1 MRKALARASR
11 RHAALTFILAWALSC
26 SRPGEDS
33 SLPAV
38 TAPASHPP
46 AIAFVGLNELQ
57 AELAKLRGRGVL
69 LDFWA
74 TWCVPCVAEL
84 PDVIAVAHEYESR
97 GGSVLL
103 VSYDLMVP
111 GVTRES
117 VRAQVEAFVSKKKI
131 DVPVLI
137 YDAPDYDTID
147 ARFELPGEI
156 PVTLAI
162 DGQGRI
168 VDRQEGRAEKRRV
181 VELMQRALSP

>member
-11 RHAALTFILAWALSC
+11 PHAALTFVLAWALSC
-26 SRPGEDS
+26 SRPGGDP
-33 SLPAV
+33 SLPAG
-38 TAPASHPP
+38 APAGSHPP

-57 AELAKLRGRGVL
+57 AEIAKLRGRGVL

-84 PDVIAVAHEYESR
+84 PSVVEVAHEYQGR

-117 VRAQVEAFVSKKKI
+117 VRAQVEAFVSKRKI

-137 YDAPDYDTID
+137 YDAPDYDAID

-162 DGQGRI
+162 DGKGRI
-168 VDRQEGRAEKRRV
+168 VDRQEGRAEKERLA
-181 VELMQRALSP
+181 ELMQRALAP